1 MEIATL
7 IKWNGLVYALY
18 YGVNLAYDYLR
29 SRNRQAQESIQYSYK
44 DLLEEAPVRVEV
56 SDPPVS
62 QGAIISEIKEE
73 TEVLPQD
80 TRLSISKY
88 HSAYRRFI
96 IDDEGRIFVW
106 TWERVIDG
114 EGYYYDVF
122 DSEGKYIV
130 KIPLETRPLVLKK
143 KKLYTLE
150 EDDEGYQFV
159 KRYKITWK
167 Y

>member
-1 MEIATL
+1 MEITTL

-73 TEVLPQD
+73 TDHVHKVNQSSP
-80 TRLSISKY
+80 
-88 HSAYRRFI
+88 
-96 IDDEGRIFVW
+96 V
-106 TWERVIDG
+106 
-114 EGYYYDVF
+114 
-122 DSEGKYIV
+122 
-130 KIPLETRPLVLKK
+130 
-143 KKLYTLE
+143 TLE
-150 EDDEGYQFV
+150 GPVEDQGIPSDEFLQNARSFSSN
-159 KRYKITWK
+159 INF
-167 Y
+167 